1 MSEEINV
8 CLGIEGKDPGSV
20 TTYMRNA
27 NAKAI
32 ENPEDI
38 ALLPHKDVEVTP
50 LLDSIDA
57 YHAKSSGGDRAA
69 TKKVATLVK
78 QARLFNRENAT
89 YVQKVA
95 REKNDPSF
103 PILLGYKMFKRRKAT
118 KSSDFELTQMGSGEV
133 KAKVKSLKAA
143 HGYVWMYFEDG
154 KWVYAMATRK
164 GSYIFKGLNPLTV
177 YKFRYA
183 HVLNPEQGKWIESA
197 EITVI

>member
-8 CLGIEGKDPGSV
+8 CLGIEGSSPSAV
-20 TTYMRNA
+20 TTYMRNT
-27 NAKAI
+27 NTKAI

-38 ALLPHKDVEVTP
+38 ALLPHKDAEVTP
-50 LLDSIDA
+50 LLDSIDL

-89 YVQKVA
+89 FVQKVA
-95 REKNDPSF
+95 RTKDDPSF
-103 PILLGYKMFKRRKAT
+103 PILLGYKMFKRRKTT

-133 KAKVKSLKAA
+133 KAKVKTLKAA
-143 HGYVWMYFEDG
+143 NGYVWMYFEDG
-154 KWVYAMATRK
+154 KWIYAMATRK
-164 GSYIFKGLNPLTV
+164 GTYIFKGLNPLTV